1 METNIR
7 SNNRSA
13 GDINGLIINEIRFM
27 WELSRQ

>member
-7 SNNRSA
+7 SNKSSA

-27 WELSRQ
+27 WEL